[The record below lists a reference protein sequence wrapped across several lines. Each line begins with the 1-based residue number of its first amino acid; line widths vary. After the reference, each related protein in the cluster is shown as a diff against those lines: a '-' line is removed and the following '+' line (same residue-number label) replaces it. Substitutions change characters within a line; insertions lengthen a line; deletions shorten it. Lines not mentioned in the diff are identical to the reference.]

1 MSRKLGAKLVRF
13 RKPHQISEPTP
24 PRQFLDELPPEL
36 MGAKMKNLPSFDCGI
51 FCEEWSFNDNDVSK
65 IELNEAS

>member
-51 FCEEWSFNDNDVSK
+51 FCEEWSFNDVSK